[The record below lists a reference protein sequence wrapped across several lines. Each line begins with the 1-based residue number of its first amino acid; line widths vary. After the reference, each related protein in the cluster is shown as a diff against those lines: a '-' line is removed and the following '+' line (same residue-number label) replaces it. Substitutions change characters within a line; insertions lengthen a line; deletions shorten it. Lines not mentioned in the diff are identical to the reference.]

1 MPPAKLAVAST
12 VAAMI
17 LCGCGATVKPP
28 QGRGKI
34 DDPRTTKNNHFAC
47 LQQDR
52 LPVQKVGLTGLQI
65 GPLPDGPTVSFEPT
79 DGAAQA
85 AQIEGTAQG
94 AEVVGSAL
102 LYPHQASDSELAM
115 IEDCL
120 SVGVSG

>member
-1 MPPAKLAVAST
+1 M
-12 VAAMI
+12 AAII

-28 QGRGKI
+28 QGRGQI
-34 DDPRTTKNNHFAC
+34 DDPRTTKTNHVAC
-47 LQQDR
+47 LEQDH

-65 GPLPDGPTVSFEPT
+65 GPLPGGPTVSFQPT

-85 AQIEGTAQG
+85 DQIEGAAQG
-94 AEVVGSAL
+94 AEVIGSAL
-102 LYPHQASDSELAM
+102 LYPHQASDGELQM